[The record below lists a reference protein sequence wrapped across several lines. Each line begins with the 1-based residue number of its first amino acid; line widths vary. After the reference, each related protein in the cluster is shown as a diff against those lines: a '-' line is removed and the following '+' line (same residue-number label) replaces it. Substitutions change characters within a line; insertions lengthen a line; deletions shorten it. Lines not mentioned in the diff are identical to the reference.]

1 MAEHVSRHGSARG
14 RIVLAS
20 ALIVLPLPAAMSCGR
35 VIKLEQAAEQES
47 IELEVVLPAGA
58 VCATGEGDPGAWAD
72 AVAQEP
78 EPSCTQVPS
87 SKAWPLWTNAT
98 PPGIC
103 YELHKRCSGLP
114 DHVAYLTF
122 DDGPA
127 DWTPAI
133 LETLSE
139 HDVPATFFVN
149 ARGDSGESRLE
160 RSFRNE
166 SGELVKYRELL
177 ERIVAQG
184 HTLGNHTRDHENL
197 GKLSAE
203 DVLFQLEQNERL
215 INIALVRAGA
225 QPHPLT
231 LVRPPFG
238 SPWTSQPQ
246 LTAPEQPMPRE
257 VVGLAV
263 MRFGYNVLWNVDST
277 DSREWSPGEA
287 STLEQLRKSGDTGD
301 NEAYRAKVERI
312 RDVVLNDQLVLDGV
326 GIIVL
331 LHDTHNTTRDAL
343 ADIIK
348 GLRARG
354 YRFDALEGQVSA
366 QFGRPSLELTP
377 GPAMGLTSV
386 RCAEAEHAR
395 SCERFAESDEAVCG
409 RLWLAF
415 EQLGGEPVVGRPIA
429 AAERDGLVS
438 QQFERG
444 RIELHPEWPAPC
456 AVVFV
461 PNS

>member
-1 MAEHVSRHGSARG
+1 MIEHVSRHRSVRG
-14 RIVLAS
+14 RLVLAS
-20 ALIVLPLPAAMSCGR
+20 ALIALPLPAAIGCGR
-35 VIKLEQAAEQES
+35 VVKLDRVTEQEPT
-47 IELEVVLPAGA
+47 ELEVVLPAGA
-58 VCATGEGDPGAWAD
+58 VCRSGEGDPWAG
-72 AVAQEP
+72 AVATVP
-78 EPSCTQVPS
+78 EASCAPGVS
-87 SKAWPLWTNAT
+87 GKAWPLWTNET

-103 YELHKRCSGLP
+103 YELHKRCSGLL

-133 LETLSE
+133 LETLRE

-149 ARGDSGESRLE
+149 ASGDSGESRLE
-160 RSFRNE
+160 RSFQDE
-166 SGELVKYRELL
+166 SGKLVKYRDLL

-184 HTLGNHTRDHENL
+184 HALGNHTRDHENL
-197 GKLSAE
+197 GNVSAE
-203 DVLFQLEQNERL
+203 DVLFQLAQNERS

-246 LTAPEQPMPRE
+246 LTAREQQMQRD
-257 VVGLAV
+257 VVGLTV

-277 DSREWSPGEA
+277 DSREWAPGEA

-301 NEAYRAKVERI
+301 NDAYRAKVERI

-343 ADIIK
+343 FDIIK

-354 YRFDALEGQVSA
+354 YRFAALEDQVFE
-366 QFGRPSLELTP
+366 QFGRSSLELTP
-377 GPAMGLTSV
+377 GPAMGLT
-386 RCAEAEHAR
+386 CADAEHTR
-395 SCERFAESDEAVCG
+395 SCERFAGSDTAVCG

-415 EQLGGEPVVGRPIA
+415 AQLGGEPVVGRPIA
-429 AAERDGLVS
+429 AVERDGLVS

-456 AVVFV
+456 DVVFV

>member
-1 MAEHVSRHGSARG
+1 M
-14 RIVLAS
+14 LAS
-20 ALIVLPLPAAMSCGR
+20 ALIVLPLPAAMGCGR
-35 VIKLEQAAEQES
+35 VVKRDPATEQEPT
-47 IELEVVLPAGA
+47 ELEVVLPAGA
-58 VCATGEGDPGAWAD
+58 VCSSGERDPWAG
-72 AVAQEP
+72 AVAKEP
-78 EPSCTQVPS
+78 ESSCAQETS
-87 SKAWPLWTNAT
+87 GKAWPLWTNAT

-139 HDVPATFFVN
+139 YDVPATFFVN

-160 RSFRNE
+160 RSFRDA
-166 SGELVKYRELL
+166 SGKLVKYRDLL

-184 HTLGNHTRDHENL
+184 HALGNHTRDHENL
-197 GKLSAE
+197 GNLSAE
-203 DVLFQLEQNERL
+203 DVLFQLAQNERL

-246 LTAPEQPMPRE
+246 LTAPEQQMQRD

-263 MRFGYNVLWNVDST
+263 MRFGYNVIWNVDSS
-277 DSREWSPGEA
+277 DSREWAPGEA
-287 STLEQLRKSGDTGD
+287 STSEQLRKSDDTGD
-301 NEAYRAKVERI
+301 NDTYRAKVERI
-312 RDVVLNDQLVLDGV
+312 RDVVLNDPLVLDGV

-343 ADIIK
+343 ADIIE
-348 GLRARG
+348 GLRSRG
-354 YRFDALEGQVSA
+354 YRFDALESQVSE
-366 QFGRPSLELTP
+366 QFGRSSLELTP
-377 GPAMGLTSV
+377 GPAMGLSSV
-386 RCAEAEHAR
+386 RCAQAEHAR
-395 SCERFAESDEAVCG
+395 SCERFAESDIAVCG

-456 AVVFV
+456 DVVFV
-461 PNS
+461 PTS